1 MWPSAGGCLAG
12 LTLLACI
19 CACICGSLPA
29 LSAARWNIVE
39 VLRRGVTPSAHEL
52 GVRRA
57 FVVGEVTVAFVLLV
71 SMSLLGRSLFD
82 LLDVNPGFD
91 ARGVMALQ
99 VSLPGASLQH
109 R

>member
-1 MWPSAGGCLAG
+1 MKC
-12 LTLLACI
+12 CV
-19 CACICGSLPA
+19 GSD
-29 LSAARWNIVE
+29 
-39 VLRRGVTPSAHEL
+39 PSAHEL

-71 SMSLLGRSLFD
+71 SMSLLGRSLFN

-99 VSLPGASLQH
+99 VSLPGATYSTAGAERELLLDAPGDVE
-109 R
+109 